1 MRGWIRFSQ
10 DGICMDNIRIFLEEI
25 RALHADG
32 VLLAAAVGIFLLGV
46 VLLYKK
52 GLWPGLPICLSAILL
67 VVIAALARLL
77 SA

>member
-1 MRGWIRFSQ
+1 VRGWIRFSQ
-10 DGICMDNIRIFLEEI
+10 DGIGMDNIRIFLEEI
-25 RALHADG
+25 RAFHVEG